1 MRKDL
6 KNRSPIGSA
15 VDIKKLQTLR
25 KYSKESKIPMSRLLD
40 EALDLL
46 FEHRNI
52 EIDDTENEPNNL

>member
-15 VDIKKLQTLR
+15 VDIKRLETLR
-25 KYSKESKIPMSRLLD
+25 KYSKDSKIPMSKLLD

-46 FEHRNI
+46 FEKRNI
-52 EIDDTENEPNNL
+52 EIVDTENDPSNL